1 MTNEMMVKIL
11 KKERKKV
18 NSKEGKL
25 NTLYAMAKE
34 VPAAIVSFSVCTDGG
49 NCKMMTP
56 KGEEHTIWTFN
67 TRGRLVLPIV
77 LYRSKSEKNILEESC
92 TNRIV
97 GRPPVAIKIRG

>member
-1 MTNEMMVKIL
+1 
-11 KKERKKV
+11 
-18 NSKEGKL
+18 
-25 NTLYAMAKE
+25 
-34 VPAAIVSFSVCTDGG
+34 
-49 NCKMMTP
+49 MMTL
-56 KGEEHTIWTFN
+56 KDEEHTIWTFN